1 MCRGNGRCACSNGGK
16 HTHTH
21 GTRGGAC
28 VVGRSVAE
36 TELRGARPHGVAARG
51 APYRR
56 VATCVA
62 IGRGAR
68 GLNDRCAPLCPAQ
81 GRCDV
86 GDCGQMSCRQVGK
99 AGNVGGG
106 MREHQTRRTAH
117 RRNIFS
123 ARSGR
128 GDIERPADANHSAYR
143 RAVAYNRKPPPLNMP
158 LYCPLGLMSPTTDT
172 ILQRRCSTLHD

>member
-16 HTHTH
+16 HTNTH

-28 VVGRSVAE
+28 EVGRSVAE
-36 TELRGARPHGVAARG
+36 PVVRGARPHGVAARG

-56 VATCVA
+56 AATSVA

-68 GLNDRCAPLCPAQ
+68 GLNDRSAPFCPAQ

-86 GDCGQMSCRQVGK
+86 GDCGLTSCRPVGK

-106 MREHQTRRTAH
+106 WREHQTRRTAQ
-117 RRNIFS
+117 RRIIFS

-143 RAVAYNRKPPPLNMP
+143 RAVAYNRKPPPSNMP
-158 LYCPLGLMSPTTDT
+158 LDCPLGLKSPTTGT
-172 ILQRRCSTLHD
+172 V

>member
-1 MCRGNGRCACSNGGK
+1 MCKGSVRCACSNVGTHN
-16 HTHTH
+16 HTL

-28 VVGRSVAE
+28 EVGRSVAE
-36 TELRGARPHGVAARG
+36 PVVRGARPHGVAARG

-56 VATCVA
+56 EAISVA

-68 GLNDRCAPLCPAQ
+68 GLNDRSAPFCPAQ

-86 GDCGQMSCRQVGK
+86 GDCGLMSCRLEGK

-106 MREHQTRRTAH
+106 WREHQTRRTAH
-117 RRNIFS
+117 RRNIFP

-128 GDIERPADANHSAYR
+128 GDIERPADAYHSAYR
-143 RAVAYNRKPPPLNMP
+143 RAVAYNRKPPPSNMP
-158 LYCPLGLMSPTTDT
+158 LDCPLGLKEPTTIT
-172 ILQRRCSTLHD
+172 

>member
-16 HTHTH
+16 HTNTH

-28 VVGRSVAE
+28 DVGRSVAE
-36 TELRGARPHGVAARG
+36 PVVRGARPHGVAARG

-56 VATCVA
+56 VATSVA

-68 GLNDRCAPLCPAQ
+68 GLNERSAPLCPAQ
-81 GRCDV
+81 GRSDV
-86 GDCGQMSCRQVGK
+86 GDCGLTSCRLEGK

-106 MREHQTRRTAH
+106 RRERQTRRTAQ

-128 GDIERPADANHSAYR
+128 GDIERPADANYSAYR
-143 RAVAYNRKPPPLNMP
+143 RAVAYNRKPPPSNMP
-158 LYCPLGLMSPTTDT
+158 LVRPLGLKSPTTGT
-172 ILQRRCSTLHD
+172 I

>member
-16 HTHTH
+16 HTNTH

-28 VVGRSVAE
+28 EVGRSVAE
-36 TELRGARPHGVAARG
+36 PVVRGARPHGVAARG

-56 VATCVA
+56 VATSVA

-68 GLNDRCAPLCPAQ
+68 GLNDRSAPLCPAQ

-86 GDCGQMSCRQVGK
+86 GDCGLMSCRPVGK

-106 MREHQTRRTAH
+106 RREHQTRRTAQ
-117 RRNIFS
+117 RRNIS
-123 ARSGR
+123 PARSGR
-128 GDIERPADANHSAYR
+128 GDIERPADAYHSAYR
-143 RAVAYNRKPPPLNMP
+143 RAVAYNRKPPPSNMP
-158 LYCPLGLMSPTTDT
+158 LVRPLGLKSPTTIT
-172 ILQRRCSTLHD
+172 K